1 MTRLIKPTPLV
12 QALEKV
18 LDMEIAPVMT
28 EEKMRAKKRK
38 AQTRAAIGLDPVI
51 PDTETDAPIPSN

>member
-18 LDMEIAPVMT
+18 LGMDIAPVMT

-38 AQTRAAIGLDPVI
+38 AETRAAIGLDPVK
-51 PDTETDAPIPSN
+51 TETKNTPLK